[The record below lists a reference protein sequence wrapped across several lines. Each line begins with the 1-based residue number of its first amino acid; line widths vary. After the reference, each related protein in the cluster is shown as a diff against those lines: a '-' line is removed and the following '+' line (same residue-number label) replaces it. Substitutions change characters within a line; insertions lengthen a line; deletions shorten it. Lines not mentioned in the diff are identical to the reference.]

1 MAPVP
6 RNGGCVMRI
15 NLDINQLALDGFD
28 LTATDRAVLRTA
40 VRSELARLLA
50 GDGSEQIW
58 QRGRSVGLVEGD
70 QLDLVPGS
78 GPGDLGRRI
87 AQAVYGGLRQ

>member
-1 MAPVP
+1 MAAVP
-6 RNGGCVMRI
+6 RSGGCAMRI
-15 NLDINQLALDGFD
+15 NLDIGQLTLDGLD

-40 VRSELARLLA
+40 VGSELARLLS
-50 GDGSEQIW
+50 GDGSDHIG
-58 QRGRSVGLVEGD
+58 QRGRSVALVESD

-87 AQAVYGGLRQ
+87 ARAVYGGLRQ